1 MANPDSF
8 EPAYSL
14 SKALSYLNDE
24 ADPEDTI
31 KKQDAADSAGQTL
44 V

>member
-24 ADPEDTI
+24 AEPDDII
-31 KKQDAADSAGQTL
+31 KKQDMADSAGQAL
-44 V
+44 A